1 VRRPLCAVFAKLR
14 WLCEGDV
21 STYKKYFPTLDG
33 WRALAVIG
41 VIIFHGRLGFF
52 TEYGVGARIALRGCL
67 GVPVFFAISGF
78 LITSLL
84 LEELARTGNISLRR
98 FYIRRCFRILPAY
111 YAALA
116 GICAAGL
123 FAGLAVNYGNLPSCL
138 LFYRNYMPLG
148 IDLAGG
154 FYTAHF
160 WSLAVEEHFYLM
172 WPLLLVLLKP
182 KRASQVALMLA
193 LVVFAWRQSFP
204 TLFPGV
210 SYLSRTDVS
219 IDGLMWG
226 CLAAIYLPEI
236 KEFCSRL
243 HFSQLWMP
251 VGFVI
256 VFAEALHLRALIA
269 LEVVLFPALI
279 LTTVLQPESILG
291 RFLEWQPLRWI
302 GSLSYSLY
310 LWQMLFL
317 PAPEMRA
324 VGAFGQL
331 QRWPWNIPAI
341 FVCAIA
347 SRYLLEAPMMHFGQR
362 LSNTVVREPALPA
375 WLPQLRGHAN
385 VLAFA
390 SPKPSMGTGTEQV
403 ATFKSG
409 TGPLV

>member
-1 VRRPLCAVFAKLR
+1 
-14 WLCEGDV
+14 V

-33 WRALAVIG
+33 WRAVSVIG
-41 VIIFHGRLGFF
+41 VIMFHGRVGFF
-52 TEYGVGARIALRGCL
+52 TEYGLGNKIAVRGSL
-67 GVPVFFAISGF
+67 GVPIFFAISGF

-84 LEELARTGNISLRR
+84 LEELAQTGNISLRR

-116 GICAAGL
+116 GICVAGL
-123 FAGLAVNYGNLPSCL
+123 FAGLAVNYGDLPSCL

-148 IDLAGG
+148 GDFAGG

-172 WPLLLVLLKP
+172 WPLLLLLLKP
-182 KRASQVALMLA
+182 KRASQVALILA
-193 LVVFAWRQSFP
+193 LTVFAWRHTFP
-204 TLFPGV
+204 LLFPGK

-236 KEFCSRL
+236 KRL
-243 HFSQLWMP
+243 GARLRFSQLWIP
-251 VGFVI
+251 AGALVF
-256 VFAEALHLRALIA
+256 FAEALHLRVLLA
-269 LEVVLFPALI
+269 LEMVLLPTLI
-279 LTTVLQPESILG
+279 LTTVLQPESLLG
-291 RFLEWQPLRWI
+291 RFLELRPLRWI

-324 VGAFGQL
+324 EGVFGLL
-331 QRWPWNIPAI
+331 QRWPLNIPAI
-341 FVCAIA
+341 FVCAMA
-347 SRYLLEAPMMHFGQR
+347 SRYLLEAPMMRLGQR
-362 LSNTVVREPALPA
+362 LSTRVVREPALPA
-375 WLPQLRGHAN
+375 WLPKWPAN
-385 VLAFA
+385 VLPFA
-390 SPKPSMGTGTEQV
+390 TPKTAMNTGTEPV
-403 ATFKSG
+403 ATYKSG